1 MASKHKDAT
10 KHITN
15 GISHPLVESSELSD
29 EMATAPRASDGSGLQ
44 LDKIKIIFDIL
55 KKVSKSRF

>member
-44 LDKIKIIFDIL
+44 LDTIKNI
-55 KKVSKSRF
+55 